1 MTGLSGNFFSRPS
14 ALIIYFVKIYYVII
28 YYVRNQIFLYLNT
41 FSCTQ
46 FEMADRGDLSF
57 SGMTDRELYEHFCN
71 APIPHSAFTFDGT
84 ALNKKKETRMNFNF
98 ENEVTR
104 ALQMNLFSSSEE
116 SSVEEKGEEMD
127 VIQSAFGS
135 SSSEESSEK
144 EEEESSE
151 KEESSERAFETSPI
165 CAPVF
170 KVKTKESD
178 EDLKDEA
185 KILERIIEAR
195 IRAETNIAKQLI
207 DILRIDVS
215 EFAKEDSVTDAILER
230 FVGNSISSD
239 SPLYNDGA
247 FFIIFTSSIL
257 FYAVKIALQTIHQKS
272 DNQKISKS
280 PHPLLVKTQ
289 RTDLWRQFWGTT
301 MPDRGQ
307 SLDELH
313 ADYTTRLPI
322 LRIWT
327 YFKQK
332 TSTQNEFAK
341 KPVAKQW
348 CYPLLHSMM
357 YSARFRYTLGRVPGP
372 EDRYCALTGVPIH
385 PGTEAYMCSFLC
397 EVVSAPADTDVSFS
411 PSPFSPS
418 PFSPSPFALSSNPRK
433 DLGKGDLGKGERGKG
448 KKGKGKKG
456 KGKRKDLRKETNHTQ
471 PEVQTI
477 GCVIQKTL
485 PALVQEGKGERGK
498 GKRGKREKGGKAKRV
513 SAEPLIKLIRSISE
527 FDKTIASWVKSW
539 VEKFG
544 SKLNNMKRDTIAYA
558 LTSAEGLE
566 EIGKWYTTFQVMVA
580 VMNHAVCR
588 GDLGD

>member
-14 ALIIYFVKIYYVII
+14 APIIYFVKIYYVII

-46 FEMADRGDLSF
+46 LEMADRGDLSF

-71 APIPHSAFTFDGT
+71 APIPHSAFTFDDT

-144 EEEESSE
+144 EEGESSE
-151 KEESSERAFETSPI
+151 KEESSETAFETSPI

-385 PGTEAYMCSFLC
+385 PGTEAYMCSFLY
-397 EVVSAPADTDVSFS
+397 EVVSAPVDTDVSFPLS
-411 PSPFSPS
+411 P
-418 PFSPSPFALSSNPRK
+418 NPRK
-433 DLGKGDLGKGERGKG
+433 DLGKGDL
-448 KKGKGKKG
+448 GKKG
-456 KGKRKDLRKETNHTQ
+456 KGKRKDLRKETKHTQ

-485 PALVQEGKGERGK
+485 PALVQEGKGK

-544 SKLNNMKRDTIAYA
+544 SKLNNMKRNTIAYA

-566 EIGKWYTTFQVMVA
+566 EIGKWYATFQVMVA

-588 GDLGD
+588 GDLGDLGD